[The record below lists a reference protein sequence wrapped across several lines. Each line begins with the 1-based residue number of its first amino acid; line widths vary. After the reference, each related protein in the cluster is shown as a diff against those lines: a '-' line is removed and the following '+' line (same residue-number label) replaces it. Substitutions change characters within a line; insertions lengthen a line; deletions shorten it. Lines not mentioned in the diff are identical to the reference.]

1 MNEDTRKNFLHLNR
15 DGEWAG
21 FHRHGLELRRDGS
34 LQLASLPLLEGE
46 TPEDVAALG
55 EPDGPAGIAVDVEGT
70 VYFSDPSGHR
80 VWKIDGCD
88 GSVTVVACIGGEGG
102 DPAQFKKPRGLL
114 IPRRRRALM
123 VADSGNH
130 RVQIFDPSSWQL
142 VDVWAEAPGRHR
154 SLSCTPLALADD
166 DEGNVYVVDSG
177 RVQKFNLAGDLVEC
191 FWDRMRATGAPANP
205 KGVAVH
211 GQGGETLIYVIDEA
225 SHSIMVFKADGA
237 AAVDPEGDP
246 ISFGSERLQNPM
258 GIAVTEDS
266 VYVGDNARRA
276 VFRFRR
282 EEGYEFVG
290 EAVGYRG
297 PVAALAV
304 DNEGDLLVHSGAN
317 LTPPCSVPHGFSAS
331 GDLLVHT
338 GANLIPVK
346 LRTGRGYRERGVL
359 WNEEPLQAKSV
370 ETNWLRLRS
379 RLESLAAGAHLRLFA
394 HTSNDSSQAPDV
406 DPESDD
412 PFADGRWRPRSG
424 APDPF
429 GGVSD
434 IFIGGEPARYL
445 WVGALFS
452 SEGLATP
459 VLSQLRV
466 EYDHEAYLGNLPAI
480 YRNGSCGNFLI
491 RFLAL
496 FETFFNDV
504 EGKIDNLSALFDAEA
519 VPKDFLP
526 WLAGWFALDL
536 DDEWDE
542 EKRRRIIASAFEMYG
557 RRGTVAGLRE
567 ALRVFA
573 GLTAIIDEPL
583 AQSSWWGLPF
593 ADSPCGCHSA
603 GSGGDLVKR
612 GACEGGCG
620 CGQSGSSGAE
630 KSLKA
635 VENSILGVTTMLAP
649 AHAQGAV
656 VGSTA
661 TLDHSHLITG
671 ERFGA
676 PLFEEVAHRF
686 IVRVYRGQ
694 LRCAETETLA
704 RAVIEREKPAHTV
717 YHLCVIEPKMR
728 VGFQARVGIDAVVAG
743 PVRPSRL
750 DGEARLGKE
759 TALGGPAAG
768 RIGERSRV
776 GISARVG

>member
-15 DGEWAG
+15 DGIWDG
-21 FHRHGLELRRDGS
+21 FHWDGLEFNGDGS
-34 LQLASLPLLEGE
+34 LRLGSLPLLEGE

-55 EPDGPAGIAVDVEGT
+55 EPEGPAGIAVDVDGT

-80 VWKIDGCD
+80 VMKIDGCD
-88 GSVTVVACIGGEGG
+88 GSVSVVACLGGEGR
-102 DPAQFKKPRGLL
+102 DLTQFNKPRGLL
-114 IPRRRRALM
+114 IPKHRRALM

-130 RVQIFDPSSWQL
+130 RVQIFDLASWQL
-142 VDVWAEAPGRHR
+142 VDVWSP
-154 SLSCTPLALADD
+154 SFFDTLLALADD
-166 DEGNVYVVDSG
+166 GEGSVYVVDSIS
-177 RVQKFNLAGDLVEC
+177 VWKFNRAGDQIES
-191 FWDRMRATGAPANP
+191 FWDRMRATGAPDKP
-205 KGVAVH
+205 VGVAVH
-211 GQGGETLIYVIDEA
+211 GRGDDALIYVVDEA
-225 SHSIMVFKADGA
+225 SHSIKVFKADGDA
-237 AAVDPEGDP
+237 LVDSQGDP
-246 ISFGSERLQNPM
+246 ISFGSERLQKPM
-258 GIAVTEDS
+258 GVAVTEDS

-282 EEGYEFVG
+282 GEGYEFVG

-297 PVAALAV
+297 PVAALAL
-304 DNEGDLLVHSGAN
+304 DNEGNLLVHSGSS
-317 LTPPCSVPHGFSAS
+317 LT
-331 GDLLVHT
+331 
-338 GANLIPVK
+338 PVK
-346 LRTGRGYRERGVL
+346 LLVGRGYRVRGVL
-359 WNEEPLQAKSV
+359 WNEESIQAKGF
-370 ETNWLRLRS
+370 ETNWLRLRA
-379 RLESLAAGAHLRLFA
+379 RLESMAPGAAAGAQLRLFA
-394 HTSNDSSQAPDV
+394 HTSNDPSQAPDV
-406 DPESDD
+406 DPDGDD
-412 PFADGRWRPRSG
+412 PFADPRWRPRAG

-429 GGVSD
+429 AGVSD
-434 IFIGGEPARYL
+434 IFIDGEPARYL

-452 SEGLATP
+452 SEGLATQ

-480 YRNGSCGNFLI
+480 YRNRSCGDFLI

-504 EGKIDNLSALFDAEA
+504 EGKIENLSALFDAEA
-519 VPKDFLP
+519 VPADFLP

-542 EKRRRIIASAFEMYG
+542 EKRRLVIASAFEMYG

-573 GLTAIIDEPL
+573 GLTAVIEEPL
-583 AQSSWWGLPF
+583 AQSSWWGLPV
-593 ADSPCGCHSA
+593 ADSPCGC
-603 GSGGDLVKR
+603 GSEEKR
-612 GACEGGCG
+612 CACEAGCG
-620 CGQSGSSGAE
+620 CARSGSEGAG
-630 KSLKA
+630 KSWKA
-635 VENSILGVTTMLAP
+635 TENSILGVTTMLAP

-671 ERFGA
+671 GQFGA

-704 RAVIEREKPAHTV
+704 RAVIEREKPAHTA
-717 YHLCVIEPKMR
+717 YHLCVIEPRMR

-743 PVRPSRL
+743 PARPSRL
-750 DGEARLGKE
+750 DGEARLGKD
-759 TALGGPAAG
+759 TALDGPATG

>member
-21 FHRHGLELRRDGS
+21 FRWHGLELRRDGS

-55 EPDGPAGIAVDVEGT
+55 EPDGPAGIAVDVDGT

-80 VWKIDGCD
+80 VMKIDGCD
-88 GSVTVVACIGGEGG
+88 GLASAVACLGREGR
-102 DPAQFKKPRGLL
+102 DHTQFKKPRGLL
-114 IPRRRRALM
+114 IPKHRRALM

-130 RVQIFDPSSWQL
+130 RVQIFDLTSWQL
-142 VDVWAEAPGRHR
+142 VDIW
-154 SLSCTPLALADD
+154 SSSIFDTPLALDD
-166 DEGNVYVVDSG
+166 DGEGNVYVVDSG
-177 RVQKFNLAGDLVEC
+177 SVRKFNRAGDVIDS
-191 FWDRMRATGAPANP
+191 FWNRMLATGAPAKP
-205 KGVAVH
+205 VGVAVH
-211 GQGGETLIYVIDEA
+211 GQGDDALIYVIDEA
-225 SHSIMVFKADGA
+225 SRSIRVFRADGS
-237 AAVDPEGDP
+237 AVVDSQGDP
-246 ISFGSERLQNPM
+246 ISFGSERLQKPM
-258 GIAVTEDS
+258 GVAVTEDS

-282 EEGYEFVG
+282 GEGYEFVG

-304 DNEGDLLVHSGAN
+304 DNEGNLLVHGGA
-317 LTPPCSVPHGFSAS
+317 S
-331 GDLLVHT
+331 
-338 GANLIPVK
+338 LIPVK
-346 LRTGRGYRERGVL
+346 LLIGRGYSERGAL
-359 WNEEPLQAKSV
+359 WNEEPIQAKSF
-370 ETNWLRLRS
+370 ETNWLRLRA
-379 RLESLAAGAHLRLFA
+379 RLESMADGAQLRLFA
-394 HTSNDSSQAPDV
+394 HTTNDPSQTPDV
-406 DPESDD
+406 DPDSND
-412 PFADGRWRPRSG
+412 PFADARWRPRAG

-429 GGVSD
+429 AGVSD

-480 YRNGSCGNFLI
+480 YRNRSCGDFLI

-504 EGKIDNLSALFDAEA
+504 EGKIEKLSALFDAEA
-519 VPKDFLP
+519 VPADFLP

-542 EKRRRIIASAFEMYG
+542 EKRRRVIASAFEMYG
-557 RRGTVAGLRE
+557 RRGTAAGLRE

-573 GLTAIIDEPL
+573 GLTAIIEEPL

-593 ADSPCGCHSA
+593 ADSPCGCESKEK
-603 GSGGDLVKR
+603 GC
-612 GACEGGCG
+612 ACEAGCG
-620 CGQSGSSGAE
+620 CAQCGSEDAG
-630 KSLKA
+630 KSWKA
-635 VENSILGVTTMLAP
+635 TEYSILGVTTMLAP

-671 ERFGA
+671 EQFGA

-717 YHLCVIEPKMR
+717 HHLCVIEPRMR
-728 VGFQARVGIDAVVAG
+728 VGFQARIGIDAVVAG
-743 PVRPSRL
+743 PIRPPSL
-750 DGEARLGKE
+750 DGLARLGKE
-759 TALGGPAAG
+759 TALGGHAAG

-776 GISARVG
+776 GISARV